1 MTNPAQTDQTPAST
15 PTQTAAELGLRDV
28 TGTHESAGGCACGH
42 EDEHLPELDAR
53 VIPHAIRHGAIFGSI
68 GQLRPGASLVLI
80 APHDPLPLLK
90 QLQDREGDAI
100 GVEYLQ
106 RGPEDWKLKLTRAL

>member
-1 MTNPAQTDQTPAST
+1 MTHPASDT
-15 PTQTAAELGLRDV
+15 TASADLGLRDV
-28 TGTHESAGGCACGH
+28 SGTHEAGGCACGH

-53 VIPHAIRHGAIFGSI
+53 AIPHAIRHGAIFGSI

-90 QLQDREGDAI
+90 QLKDREGEAI
-100 GVEYLQ
+100 TVEYLQ
-106 RGPEDWKLKLTRAL
+106 RGPEDWKLKMTRAL